1 MRKAC
6 SSLGWVF
13 GTVLPG
19 VLVAAILI
27 LLGLAPVLGAVAGV
41 VVTVDL
47 YYYLSSSDGDHAGC
61 QRGLGR
67 LSK

>member
-1 MRKAC
+1 
-6 SSLGWVF
+6 
-13 GTVLPG
+13 VLPG